1 MILQKAEA
9 LENDLGSL
17 SKVTLAKGCYADRLA
32 PDASLYVSAGDPRM
46 DLSRLEINR
55 RTALL
60 TSAAIAA
67 NVINP
72 MRAFAQETPR
82 KGGVFNVHYGA
93 EQRQLNPSIQAST
106 GVYIIGGKIQEN
118 LVDLDAQGQPV
129 GVLAES
135 WEATPDGKTVTFK
148 LRKGI
153 TWHDGKPFTSEDVA
167 FTAMNMWKKILNYG
181 STLQLFLTSVDTP
194 DPQTAI
200 FRYER
205 PMPLNLLLRALPDLG
220 YVSAKHLYESGDIRQ
235 NPTNLAP
242 VGTGPFKFVKY
253 ERGQYIIADRNPD
266 YWRPNAPYLDR
277 IVWKVITD
285 RAAAAAQMEAGELHY
300 SPFSGLTI
308 SDMAR
313 LGKDKRFIVSTK
325 GNEGNARTNT
335 IEFNFRRKE
344 LSDIRVRRAIAHAIN
359 VPFFI
364 ENFLGDFAKLGT
376 GPIPST
382 STDFYPGP
390 NTPQYPYDKAKAIAL
405 LDEAGFKA
413 SGGNRFAL
421 KLLPAPWGEDISLWS
436 TFIQQSL
443 GEVGIQVDIVRNDG
457 GGFLKQ
463 VYDDHAFDLATGW
476 HQYRNDP
483 AVSTTVW
490 YRSGQPKGAP
500 WTNQW
505 GWEDK
510 TVDATI
516 DNAATEVDPLKRKA
530 LYADFVKE
538 VNTELPVWMP
548 IEQIFVTVIT
558 AKARNHSNTPRW
570 GSASWHDLWLT
581 A

>member
-1 MILQKAEA
+1 M
-9 LENDLGSL
+9 
-17 SKVTLAKGCYADRLA
+17 TRF
-32 PDASLYVSAGDPRM
+32 
-46 DLSRLEINR
+46 EINR

-67 NVINP
+67 NVLNP
-72 MRAFAQETPR
+72 LRAFAQETPR

-106 GVYIIGGKIQEN
+106 GVYIIGGKIQES
-118 LVDLDAQGQPV
+118 LVDLDANGQPV

-135 WEATPDGKTVTFK
+135 WEATPDGKTITFK
-148 LRKGI
+148 LRKGV
-153 TWHDGKPFTSEDVA
+153 TWHDGKPFTSADVQ

-181 STLQLFLTSVDTP
+181 STLQLFLTAVDTP
-194 DPQTAI
+194 DPLTAV
-200 FRYER
+200 FKYER
-205 PMPLNLLLRALPDLG
+205 PMPLGLLLRALPDLG
-220 YVSAKHLYESGDIRQ
+220 YISAKHLYEGSSDIRQ

-242 VGTGPFKFVKY
+242 VGTGPFKFNKY
-253 ERGQYIIADRNPD
+253 ERGQYIIADRND
-266 YWRPNAPYLDR
+266 NYWRPNAPYLDR
-277 IVWKVITD
+277 ITWRVITD
-285 RAAAAAQMEAGELHY
+285 RAAAAAQMEAGDLHY
-300 SPFSGLTI
+300 SPFTGLTI
-308 SDMAR
+308 SDTAR
-313 LGKDKRFIVSTK
+313 LSKDKRFVVSTK

-344 LSDIRVRRAIAHAIN
+344 LADIRVRRAIAHAIN

-376 GPIPST
+376 GPIPSV
-382 STDFYPGP
+382 STDFFPGP
-390 NTPQYPYDKAKAIAL
+390 DTPQYPYDKKKAAAL

-413 SGGNRFAL
+413 GAGGTRFSL
-421 KLLPAPWGEDISLWS
+421 RLLPAPWGEDISLWA

-443 GEVGIQVDIVRNDG
+443 GEVGIPVEIVRNDG

-505 GWEDK
+505 DWKNDAIDK
-510 TVDATI
+510 LI
-516 DNAATEVDPLKRKA
+516 DDAATEIDPVKRKA
-530 LYADFVKE
+530 LYAEFVKQA
-538 VNTELPVWMP
+538 NTELPVWMP

-570 GSASWHDLWLT
+570 GSSSWHDLWLS

>member
-1 MILQKAEA
+1 M
-9 LENDLGSL
+9 GF
-17 SKVTLAKGCYADRLA
+17 T
-32 PDASLYVSAGDPRM
+32 
-46 DLSRLEINR
+46 RLEINR
-55 RTALL
+55 RTALM

-67 NVINP
+67 DVINP

-82 KGGVFNVHYGA
+82 RGGVFNVHYGA

-106 GVYIIGGKIQEN
+106 GVYIIGGKIHEN
-118 LVDLDAQGQPV
+118 LVDLDGNGQPV

-135 WEATPDGKTVTFK
+135 WEASPDGKTVTFR

-153 TWHDGKPFTSEDVA
+153 TWHDGKPFTSADVE
-167 FTAMNMWKKILNYG
+167 FTAMAMWKKILNYG
-181 STLQLFLTSVDTP
+181 STLQLFLTGVDTP

-220 YVSAKHLYESGDIRQ
+220 YISAKHLYETGDIRQ

-253 ERGQYIIADRNPD
+253 ERGQYIIADRNAD

-277 IVWKVITD
+277 IVWRVITD

-308 SDMAR
+308 ADMAR
-313 LGKDKRFIVSTK
+313 LGNDKRFIVSTK

-364 ENFLGDFAKLGT
+364 DNFLGNFAKLGT

-382 STDFYPGP
+382 SADFYPGP
-390 NTPQYPYDKAKAIAL
+390 NTPQYPYDKAKAVAL
-405 LDEAGFKA
+405 LDEAGFK
-413 SGGNRFAL
+413 SGAGGTRFSL
-421 KLLPAPWGEDISLWS
+421 RLLPAPWGEDISLWS

-443 GEVGIQVDIVRNDG
+443 SEVGIPVDIVRNDG

-483 AVSTTVW
+483 AISTTVW

-505 GWEDK
+505 GWQDPTVDK
-510 TVDATI
+510 TI
-516 DNAATEVDPLKRKA
+516 DDAATEIDPVKRKA

-538 VNTELPVWMP
+538 VNAELPVWMP
-548 IEQIFVTVIT
+548 IEQIFVTVIS

-570 GSASWHDLWLT
+570 GSASWHDLWLS

>member
-1 MILQKAEA
+1 M
-9 LENDLGSL
+9 NS
-17 SKVTLAKGCYADRLA
+17 
-32 PDASLYVSAGDPRM
+32 
-46 DLSRLEINR
+46 SRFEISR

-67 NVINP
+67 NVVNP
-72 MRAFAQETPR
+72 FRAFAQETPR

-93 EQRQLNPSIQAST
+93 EQRQLNPSLQAST

-118 LVDLDAQGQPV
+118 LVDLDANGQPV

-181 STLQLFLTSVDTP
+181 STLQLFLTAVDTP

-220 YVSAKHLYESGDIRQ
+220 YVSAKHIYESGDIRQ
-235 NPTNLAP
+235 NPANLAP
-242 VGTGPFKFVKY
+242 IGTGPFKFVKY
-253 ERGQYIIADRNPD
+253 ERGQYIMAERNTD

-335 IEFNFRRKE
+335 LEFNVRRKE
-344 LSDIRVRRAIAHAIN
+344 LADVKVRRAIAHAIN

-382 STDFYPGP
+382 STDFYPGA
-390 NTPQYPYDKAKAIAL
+390 NTPQYPYDKAKAAAL
-405 LDEAGFKA
+405 LDEAGYKPGA
-413 SGGNRFAL
+413 GGTRFSL
-421 KLLPAPWGEDISLWS
+421 RLLPAPWGEDISLWA
-436 TFIQQSL
+436 TFLQQSL
-443 GEVGIQVDIVRNDG
+443 GEVGIAIEIVRNDG

-463 VYDDHAFDLATGW
+463 VYDEHTFDLATGW

-505 GWEDK
+505 GWDDAKIDK
-510 TVDATI
+510 II
-516 DNAATEVDPLKRKA
+516 DDAATEVDPAKRKA
-530 LYADFVKE
+530 LYADFVRE
-538 VNTELPVWMP
+538 ANTELPVWMP

-570 GSASWHDLWLT
+570 GSSSWHDLWLS

>member
-1 MILQKAEA
+1 
-9 LENDLGSL
+9 
-17 SKVTLAKGCYADRLA
+17 
-32 PDASLYVSAGDPRM
+32 M
-46 DLSRLEINR
+46 DFTRLEINR
-55 RTALL
+55 RTALM

-106 GVYIIGGKIQEN
+106 GVYIIGGKILEP
-118 LVDLDAQGQPV
+118 LVDLDAGGQPV

-135 WEATPDGKTVTFK
+135 WEGSPDGKTITFK

-153 TWHDGKPFTSEDVA
+153 AWHDGKPFTSADVE
-167 FTAMNMWKKILNYG
+167 FTAMQMWKKILNYG
-181 STLQLFLTSVDTP
+181 STLQLFLTAVDTP
-194 DPQTAI
+194 DPLTAV

-220 YVSAKHLYESGDIRQ
+220 YVSAKHLYENGDIRQ
-235 NPTNLAP
+235 NPNNLAP

-266 YWRPNAPYLDR
+266 YWRPTAPYLDR
-277 IVWKVITD
+277 LVWRVITD

-313 LGKDKRFIVSTK
+313 LGNDKRFIVSTK

-364 ENFLGDFAKLGT
+364 DNFLGNFAKLGT
-376 GPIPST
+376 GPIPSI

-390 NTPQYPYDKAKAIAL
+390 NTPQYPYDKTKAAAL
-405 LDEAGFKA
+405 LDEAGFKPGA
-413 SGGNRFAL
+413 GGTRFSL
-421 KLLPAPWGEDISLWS
+421 RLLPAPWGEDISLWS

-443 GEVGIQVDIVRNDG
+443 SEVGIPVEIVRNDG

-463 VYDDHAFDLATGW
+463 VYDEHAFDLATGW

-505 GWEDK
+505 GWEDA
-510 TVDATI
+510 TVDKTI
-516 DNAATEVDPLKRKA
+516 DNAATEIDPVKRKA
-530 LYADFVKE
+530 LYANFVTE

-548 IEQIFVTVIT
+548 IEQIFVTVIS

-570 GSASWHDLWLT
+570 GSTSWHDLWLS

>member
-1 MILQKAEA
+1 M
-9 LENDLGSL
+9 N
-17 SKVTLAKGCYADRLA
+17 
-32 PDASLYVSAGDPRM
+32 
-46 DLSRLEINR
+46 SRRFEISR

-67 NVINP
+67 NVVNP
-72 MRAFAQETPR
+72 LRAFAQETPR

-93 EQRQLNPSIQAST
+93 EQRQLNPSLQAST

-118 LVDLDAQGQPV
+118 LVDLDANGQPV

-181 STLQLFLTSVDTP
+181 STLQLFLTAVDTP

-220 YVSAKHLYESGDIRQ
+220 YVSAKHIYESGDIRQ
-235 NPTNLAP
+235 NPANLAP
-242 VGTGPFKFVKY
+242 IGTGPFKFVKY
-253 ERGQYIIADRNPD
+253 ERGQYIIAERNAD

-335 IEFNFRRKE
+335 LEFNVRRKE
-344 LSDIRVRRAIAHAIN
+344 LADVKVRRAIAHAIN

-382 STDFYPGP
+382 STDFYPGA
-390 NTPQYPYDKAKAIAL
+390 NTPQYPYDKAKSAAL
-405 LDEAGFKA
+405 LDEAGYKPGA
-413 SGGNRFAL
+413 GGTRFSL
-421 KLLPAPWGEDISLWS
+421 RLLPAPWGEDISLWA
-436 TFIQQSL
+436 TFLQQSL
-443 GEVGIQVDIVRNDG
+443 GEVGIAIEIVRNDG

-463 VYDDHAFDLATGW
+463 VYDEHAFDLATGW

-505 GWEDK
+505 GWDDAKIDK
-510 TVDATI
+510 II
-516 DNAATEVDPLKRKA
+516 DDAATEVDPAKRKA
-530 LYADFVKE
+530 LYADFVRE
-538 VNTELPVWMP
+538 ANTELPVWMP

-570 GSASWHDLWLT
+570 GSSSWHDLWLS

>member
-1 MILQKAEA
+1 MA
-9 LENDLGSL
+9 
-17 SKVTLAKGCYADRLA
+17 
-32 PDASLYVSAGDPRM
+32 
-46 DLSRLEINR
+46 LSRFEINR
-55 RTALL
+55 RTVLL

-67 NVINP
+67 NVLNP

-93 EQRQLNPSIQAST
+93 EQRQLNPSLQAST
-106 GVYIIGGKIQEN
+106 GVYIIGGKIQEP
-118 LVDLDAQGQPV
+118 LVDLDAAGNPV

-135 WEATPDGKTVTFK
+135 WESTPDGKTITFK
-148 LRKGI
+148 LRKGVV
-153 TWHDGKPFTSEDVA
+153 WHDGKPFTSEDVA
-167 FTAMNMWKKILNYG
+167 FTALNMWKKILNYG
-181 STLQLFLTSVDTP
+181 STLQLFLTAVDTP

-220 YVSAKHLYESGDIRQ
+220 YVSPKHIYETGDIRQ
-235 NPTNLAP
+235 NPVNLAP
-242 VGTGPFKFVKY
+242 IGTGPFKFNKY
-253 ERGQYIIADRNPD
+253 ERGQYIIADRND
-266 YWRPNAPYLDR
+266 NYWRPNAPYLDR
-277 IVWKVITD
+277 IVWRVITD
-285 RAAAAAQMEAGELHY
+285 RAAAAAQLEAGSLHL

-335 IEFNFRRKE
+335 LEFNFRRKE
-344 LSDIRVRRAIAHAIN
+344 LSDIRVRQAIAHAIN

-364 ENFLGDFAKLGT
+364 ENFLGDFARLGT

-390 NTPQYPYDKAKAIAL
+390 NTPQYAYDKKKAIAL
-405 LDEAGFKA
+405 LDEAGLKPA
-413 SGGNRFAL
+413 GGGTRL
-421 KLLPAPWGEDISLWS
+421 SLRLLPAPWGEDISLWA

-443 GEVGIQVDIVRNDG
+443 SEIGVQVEIVRNDG

-463 VYDDHAFDLATGW
+463 VYDEHAFDLATGW

-505 GWEDK
+505 GWED
-510 TVDATI
+510 ATTDKII
-516 DNAATEVDPLKRKA
+516 DNAATEVDPVKRKA
-530 LYADFVKE
+530 LYADFVTRA
-538 VNTELPVWMP
+538 NTELPIWMP
-548 IEQIFVTVIT
+548 IEQLFVTVIS
-558 AKARNHSNTPRW
+558 AKARNHSNNPRW
-570 GSASWHDLWLT
+570 ASSTWHDLWL
-581 A
+581 AE

>member
-1 MILQKAEA
+1 M
-9 LENDLGSL
+9 
-17 SKVTLAKGCYADRLA
+17 
-32 PDASLYVSAGDPRM
+32 P
-46 DLSRLEINR
+46 LSRIEISR

-93 EQRQLNPSIQAST
+93 EQRQLNPSLQAST
-106 GVYIIGGKIQEN
+106 GVYIIGGKIQEP
-118 LVDLDAQGQPV
+118 LVDLDAAGNPV

-135 WEATPDGKTVTFK
+135 WESTPDGKTITFK
-148 LRKGI
+148 LRKGV

-181 STLQLFLTSVDTP
+181 STLQLFLTAVDTP

-220 YVSAKHLYESGDIRQ
+220 YVSAKHIYETGDIRQ
-235 NPTNLAP
+235 NPANLAP
-242 VGTGPFKFVKY
+242 VGTGPFKFNKY
-253 ERGQYIIADRNPD
+253 ERGQYIIADRND
-266 YWRPNAPYLDR
+266 NYWRPNAPYLDR

-285 RAAAAAQMEAGELHY
+285 RAAAAAQLEAGGLQL

-313 LGKDKRFIVSTK
+313 LGKDKRFVVSTK

-390 NTPQYPYDKAKAIAL
+390 NTPQYPYDKQKAIAL
-405 LDEAGFKA
+405 LDEAGLKPGA
-413 SGGNRFAL
+413 GGNRL
-421 KLLPAPWGEDISLWS
+421 SLRLLPAPWGEDISLWA

-443 GEVGIQVDIVRNDG
+443 GEVGIQVEVVRNDG

-463 VYDDHAFDLATGW
+463 VYDEHAFDLATGW

-505 GWEDK
+505 GWEDP
-510 TVDATI
+510 TI
-516 DNAATEVDPLKRKA
+516 DKIIDDAATEVDPAKRKA
-530 LYADFVKE
+530 LYADFVTRA
-538 VNTELPVWMP
+538 NTELPIWMP
-548 IEQIFVTVIT
+548 IEQLFVTVIT

-570 GSASWHDLWLT
+570 ASSTWHDLWL
-581 A
+581 AE

>member
-1 MILQKAEA
+1 
-9 LENDLGSL
+9 
-17 SKVTLAKGCYADRLA
+17 
-32 PDASLYVSAGDPRM
+32 M
-46 DLSRLEINR
+46 DLAGLEINR

-60 TSAAIAA
+60 ASAAIGA

-72 MRAFAQETPR
+72 MRAFAQATPK

-118 LVDLDAQGQPV
+118 LVDLDANGKPV

-135 WEATPDGKTVTFK
+135 WEASPDGKTITFK

-153 TWHDGKPFTSEDVA
+153 TWHDGKPFTSADVE
-167 FTAMNMWKKILNYG
+167 FTAMQMWMKILNYG

-220 YVSAKHLYESGDIRQ
+220 YISAKHLYESGDIRQ
-235 NPTNLAP
+235 NPVNLAP

-266 YWRPNAPYLDR
+266 YWRSNAPYLDR
-277 IVWKVITD
+277 IVWRVITD
-285 RAAAAAQMEAGELHY
+285 RAAAAAQMEAGELDY

-313 LGKDKRFIVSTK
+313 LGKGNRFVRSTK
-325 GNEGNARTNT
+325 GNHGHPRTHT
-335 IEFNFRRKE
+335 PEVHFRPKDM
-344 LSDIRVRRAIAHAIN
+344 SDIRVRRAIAHAIN

-364 ENFLGDFAKLGT
+364 DHFPGDFAKLGT

-382 STDFYPGP
+382 STDFFPGP

-405 LDEAGFKA
+405 LDDAGFRPA
-413 SGGNRFAL
+413 AGATRFSV
-421 KLLPAPWGEDISLWS
+421 KLLPAPWGEDIS
-436 TFIQQSL
+436 
-443 GEVGIQVDIVRNDG
+443 
-457 GGFLKQ
+457 
-463 VYDDHAFDLATGW
+463 
-476 HQYRNDP
+476 
-483 AVSTTVW
+483 
-490 YRSGQPKGAP
+490 
-500 WTNQW
+500 
-505 GWEDK
+505 
-510 TVDATI
+510 
-516 DNAATEVDPLKRKA
+516 
-530 LYADFVKE
+530 
-538 VNTELPVWMP
+538 
-548 IEQIFVTVIT
+548 
-558 AKARNHSNTPRW
+558 
-570 GSASWHDLWLT
+570 
-581 A
+581 

>member
-1 MILQKAEA
+1 MDI
-9 LENDLGSL
+9 
-17 SKVTLAKGCYADRLA
+17 TRLA
-32 PDASLYVSAGDPRM
+32 
-46 DLSRLEINR
+46 INR

-72 MRAFAQETPR
+72 LRAFAQETPR

-106 GVYIIGGKIQEN
+106 GVYIISGKIQEN
-118 LVDLDAQGQPV
+118 LVDLDASGKPV

-148 LRKGI
+148 LRTGV
-153 TWHDGKPFTSEDVA
+153 TWHDGKPFTSADVA

-181 STLQLFLTSVDTP
+181 STLQLFLTAVDTP
-194 DPQTAI
+194 DAHTAI

-220 YVSAKHLYESGDIRQ
+220 YISAKHLYESGEIRQ

-253 ERGQYIIADRNPD
+253 ERGQYVMADRNPD

-277 IVWKVITD
+277 IVWRVITD

-313 LGKDKRFIVSTK
+313 LSKDKRFVVSTN

-364 ENFLGDFAKLGT
+364 DNFLGDFAKLGT
-376 GPIPST
+376 GPIPSI
-382 STDFYPGP
+382 STDFYPGAD
-390 NTPQYPYDKAKAIAL
+390 TPQYPYDKAKAAAL
-405 LDEAGFKA
+405 LDEAGYKRA
-413 SGGNRFAL
+413 GGGARFSL
-421 KLLPAPWGEDISLWS
+421 RLLPAPWGEDISLWS

-443 GEVGIQVDIVRNDG
+443 SEVGITVEIVRNDG

-463 VYDDHAFDLATGW
+463 VYDEHAFDLATGW

-505 GWEDK
+505 GWQDPK
-510 TVDATI
+510 VDQTI
-516 DNAATEVDPLKRKA
+516 DDAATEVDPAKRKA
-530 LYADFVKE
+530 LYANFVKE

-548 IEQIFVTVIT
+548 IEQIFVTVIS

-570 GSASWHDLWLT
+570 GSSSWHDLWLS

>member
-1 MILQKAEA
+1 
-9 LENDLGSL
+9 
-17 SKVTLAKGCYADRLA
+17 
-32 PDASLYVSAGDPRM
+32 M
-46 DLSRLEINR
+46 DLTRLEINR

-82 KGGVFNVHYGA
+82 KGGVFNVHLSA

-106 GVYIIGGKIQEN
+106 GVYIVSGRIQEN
-118 LVDLDAQGQPV
+118 LVDLDTNGKPV

-135 WEATPDGKTVTFK
+135 WEGSPDGKTLIFK

-153 TWHDGKPFTSEDVA
+153 SWHDGKPFTSADVE

-181 STLQLFLTSVDTP
+181 STLQLFLTAVETP
-194 DPQTAI
+194 DPETAI
-200 FRYER
+200 FKYER
-205 PMPLNLLLRALPDLG
+205 PMPLNLLLLALSDLA
-220 YVSAKHLYESGDIRQ
+220 YISAKHLYEGGDIRQ

-253 ERGQYIIADRNPD
+253 ERGQYVIADRNEN

-277 IVWKVITD
+277 IVWRVITD

-335 IEFNFRRKE
+335 LEFNFRRKE
-344 LSDIRVRRAIAHAIN
+344 LADIRVRRAIAHAIN
-359 VPFFI
+359 IPFFI
-364 ENFLGDFAKLGT
+364 ENFLGEFAKRGT
-376 GPIPST
+376 GPIPSV
-382 STDFYPGP
+382 STDFYPADNG
-390 NTPQYPYDKAKAIAL
+390 PQYPYDKALAIKL

-413 SGGNRFAL
+413 TGGTRFSL
-421 KLLPAPWGEDISLWS
+421 RLLPAPWGEDISLFA

-443 GEVGIQVDIVRNDG
+443 SEVGIKVDIVRNDG

-463 VYDDHAFDLATGW
+463 VYDDHAFDLASGW

-505 GWEDK
+505 DWTDPAIDK
-510 TVDATI
+510 II
-516 DNAATEVDPLKRKA
+516 DDAATEIDPVKRKA
-530 LYADFVKE
+530 LYAEFVKQA
-538 VNTELPVWMP
+538 NTDLPVCMP
-548 IEQIFVTVIT
+548 IEQLFVTALT
-558 AKARNHSNTPRW
+558 AKA
-570 GSASWHDLWLT
+570 
-581 A
+581 

>member
-1 MILQKAEA
+1 LLPHVPKSGTGMLFRRPF
-9 LENDLGSL
+9 DM
-17 SKVTLAKGCYADRLA
+17 TRF
-32 PDASLYVSAGDPRM
+32 
-46 DLSRLEINR
+46 EISR

-67 NVINP
+67 EVLDP
-72 MRAFAQETPR
+72 LRAFAQEAPR
-82 KGGVFNVHYGA
+82 KGGVFNVHFGA

-118 LVDLDAQGQPV
+118 LVDLDSNGQPV

-135 WEATPDGKTVTFK
+135 WEASPDGKTITFR
-148 LRKGI
+148 LRKGV
-153 TWHDGKPFTSEDVA
+153 TWHDGKPFTSADVE
-167 FTAMNMWKKILNYG
+167 FTAMQMWKKILNYG
-181 STLQLFLTSVDTP
+181 STLQLFLTAVDTP
-194 DPQTAI
+194 DPQTAV

-235 NPTNLAP
+235 NPNNLAP

-277 IVWKVITD
+277 IVWRVITD

-344 LSDIRVRRAIAHAIN
+344 LADIRVRRAIAHAIN

-364 ENFLGDFAKLGT
+364 ENFLGDFAKIGT

-382 STDFYPGP
+382 STDFFPGP

-405 LDEAGFKA
+405 LDEAGFKPA
-413 SGGNRFAL
+413 AGGNRFTL
-421 KLLPAPWGEDISLWS
+421 RLLPAPWGEDISLWA

-443 GEVGIQVDIVRNDG
+443 SEVGIPVDIVRNDG

-505 GWEDK
+505 GWDDPAIDK
-510 TVDATI
+510 II
-516 DNAATEVDPLKRKA
+516 DNAATEIDPVRRKA

-538 VNTELPVWMP
+538 ANTELPVWMP
-548 IEQIFVTVIT
+548 IEQIFVTVIS

-570 GSASWHDLWLT
+570 GSASWHDLWL
-581 A
+581 AA

>member
-1 MILQKAEA
+1 
-9 LENDLGSL
+9 
-17 SKVTLAKGCYADRLA
+17 
-32 PDASLYVSAGDPRM
+32 M

-285 RAAAAAQMEAGELHY
+285 RAAAAARATELLAQFSLADSASTLASAYSGGMRRRLDIAASLCVVPRLLFLDEPTTGLDPVSREELWGFIRQLRDDGMTLVLTTQYLEEAEALADHVHLLKDRRIVASGTPEELRRDFGSHVLRVSFATAAGAEAFARCLRGACLDRARVAGKMVSLDVDPGPQVLEAVARAMEASEALPDSLSV
-300 SPFSGLTI
+300 SPPTLNEVFI
-308 SDMAR
+308 SMNAGGAAR
-313 LGKDKRFIVSTK
+313 
-325 GNEGNARTNT
+325 
-335 IEFNFRRKE
+335 
-344 LSDIRVRRAIAHAIN
+344 
-359 VPFFI
+359 
-364 ENFLGDFAKLGT
+364 
-376 GPIPST
+376 
-382 STDFYPGP
+382 
-390 NTPQYPYDKAKAIAL
+390 
-405 LDEAGFKA
+405 
-413 SGGNRFAL
+413 
-421 KLLPAPWGEDISLWS
+421 
-436 TFIQQSL
+436 
-443 GEVGIQVDIVRNDG
+443 
-457 GGFLKQ
+457 
-463 VYDDHAFDLATGW
+463 
-476 HQYRNDP
+476 
-483 AVSTTVW
+483 
-490 YRSGQPKGAP
+490 
-500 WTNQW
+500 
-505 GWEDK
+505 
-510 TVDATI
+510 
-516 DNAATEVDPLKRKA
+516 
-530 LYADFVKE
+530 
-538 VNTELPVWMP
+538 
-548 IEQIFVTVIT
+548 
-558 AKARNHSNTPRW
+558 
-570 GSASWHDLWLT
+570 
-581 A
+581 

>member
-1 MILQKAEA
+1 LLPHVPKSGTGMLFRRPF
-9 LENDLGSL
+9 DM
-17 SKVTLAKGCYADRLA
+17 TRF
-32 PDASLYVSAGDPRM
+32 
-46 DLSRLEINR
+46 EISR

-67 NVINP
+67 EVLDP
-72 MRAFAQETPR
+72 LRAFAQEAPR
-82 KGGVFNVHYGA
+82 KGGVFNVHFGA

-118 LVDLDAQGQPV
+118 LVDLDGNGQPV

-135 WEATPDGKTVTFK
+135 WEASPDGKTITFR
-148 LRKGI
+148 LRKGV
-153 TWHDGKPFTSEDVA
+153 TWHDGKPFTSADVE
-167 FTAMNMWKKILNYG
+167 FSAMQMWKKILNYG
-181 STLQLFLTSVDTP
+181 STLQLFLTAVDTP
-194 DPQTAI
+194 DPQTAV

-235 NPTNLAP
+235 NPNNLAP

-277 IVWKVITD
+277 IVWRVITD

-344 LSDIRVRRAIAHAIN
+344 LADIRVRRAIAHAIN

-364 ENFLGDFAKLGT
+364 ENFLGDFAKIGT

-382 STDFYPGP
+382 STDFFPGP

-405 LDEAGFKA
+405 LDEAGFKPA
-413 SGGNRFAL
+413 AGGNRFTL
-421 KLLPAPWGEDISLWS
+421 RLLPAPWGEDISLWA

-443 GEVGIQVDIVRNDG
+443 SEVGIPVDIVRNDG

-505 GWEDK
+505 GWDDPAIDK
-510 TVDATI
+510 II
-516 DNAATEVDPLKRKA
+516 DNAATEIDPVRRKA

-538 VNTELPVWMP
+538 ANTELPVWMP
-548 IEQIFVTVIT
+548 IEQIFVTVIS

-570 GSASWHDLWLT
+570 GSASWHDLWL
-581 A
+581 AA